1 MNCLKTEQY
10 VLVMTLMYVLI
21 MTLMYELPQN
31 GNVLTNHELRTH
43 FDQTCTNRISFHQ
56 FLNMVNDI
64 HVC

>member
-1 MNCLKTEQY
+1 MNCLKTLLY
-10 VLVMTLMYVLI
+10 VLV

-31 GNVLTNHELRTH
+31 GTVLTNHELRTH
-43 FDQTCTNRISFHQ
+43 FDQTCTVFLFIS